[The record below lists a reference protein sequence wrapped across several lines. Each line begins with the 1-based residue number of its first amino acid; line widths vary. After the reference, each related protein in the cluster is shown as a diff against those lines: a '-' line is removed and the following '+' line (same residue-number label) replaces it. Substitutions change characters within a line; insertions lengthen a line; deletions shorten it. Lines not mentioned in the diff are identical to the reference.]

1 MGELVASSR
10 IELEYQVPETCVL
23 SIVLRGHSSSKP
35 LFAIP
40 PERTIRYGRARQTV
54 VSRADI
60 VLRDQSGKTTGKNLG
75 NGQVSNCNSVFLDV
89 NFFSSQSE
97 KITQARAKQKPAITS
112 DA

>member
-23 SIVLRGHSSSKP
+23 SIVLR
-35 LFAIP
+35 
-40 PERTIRYGRARQTV
+40 
-54 VSRADI
+54 
-60 VLRDQSGKTTGKNLG
+60 DQSGKTTGKNFG
-75 NGQVSNCNSVFLDV
+75 TGQVSNCSSVFLDV

-97 KITQARAKQKPAITS
+97 KMTQARAKQKPAITS